1 MSYLNRD
8 REYDINISADP
19 ELENPKL
26 LHLNR
31 LPARATVIPALH
43 KGVYYRNKEESELI
57 TLINGDYSFYY
68 APYDSMP
75 EFYLTDFEESGW
87 DRIDV
92 PSMWQYRGYGK
103 PAYPNVLYEIP
114 FNPPYVSCENP
125 VGYYRRHFSFSPLN
139 SGGRAMLHF
148 DGVDNAFYVYLNGKE
163 VGMSKGS
170 RMPAE
175 FDVTDIIKEGDNLLA
190 VKVFTHSDATY
201 LENQD
206 MLLANG
212 IFRDIYLIDAPAV
225 SVWDYEIISDLKGID
240 LTVTL
245 SGKGEGYTVCAELGS
260 AKAKASAVG
269 ETVKLRLEPENPI
282 LWNAENP
289 YLYNLTFTLDKDG
302 KSVEIHSKMVGLRTV
317 RIEGSHLLVNG
328 KPITLKGINRHEHDP
343 KNGKA
348 LTPEQIERELRII
361 KKNNINAIRCS
372 HYPDSPALYETAA
385 QLGIY
390 LADEAD
396 IETHGCEAVGD
407 QGYLNKSPIWF
418 DAFLDRTKRMVERDK
433 NETAVII
440 WSIGNECGNGENTEK
455 CAAYLRTLNDPKPVL
470 QAQDDFYNPRF
481 TDFRQNGYCTL
492 AALEDYPDNGGKPL
506 ILTEY
511 AHSMGNSPGGLY
523 DYWNKI
529 YHTDW
534 FAGGF
539 IWEFKNH
546 GFFAVGENGK
556 PRYLYGGDFGDFN
569 HWSNFTLDG
578 LLLSDGTQKPAMR
591 EVFQVYSPVWA
602 EYRDGIRLLNTLDF
616 TDLSELT
623 LKWELLEDYNV
634 IDGGI
639 MPAPSAAPHTE
650 VLLKPPY
657 KAFEPIAGAVY
668 RVNLRFYR
676 DSSLVSFCQA
686 QLPTVTKKEKTAYP
700 DFDGDIKINS
710 GIVTVTIKEGEIVF
724 ENGMLK
730 SYTYKGEALPVENMK
745 MSLYRA
751 PTDNDGIVGLR
762 DERAGDWNREYLHH
776 AAFSCEHLKTER
788 FKEFLRITAEGKTLP
803 PAKFAGFETVLCYDI
818 YSDGSIF
825 VEMTGKPYGYLP
837 NTLPRI
843 GIRFEADGRYTD
855 AEWYGRGDCESY
867 PDRKLSAPFGLYS
880 AAVNELNTIY
890 DVPQETGNHEDTVF
904 LNITDQNKRG
914 ITVIGSPNFAFSYHN
929 YTLESLTR
937 ARHRDE
943 LCCSDKNYLYID
955 YKMRPLG
962 SHSCGPEPEE
972 KYELRPHA
980 FRFCCTIAPYVSCE
994 SALKQARK
1002 ETRAETQAL
1011 SDTYSPR
1018 VCEAVP
1024 QNFNCI

>member
-1 MSYLNRD
+1 MGYLNRD
-8 REYDINISADP
+8 REYNINISADP

-43 KGVYYRNKEESELI
+43 NGVYYRNKEDSELI
-57 TLINGDYSFYY
+57 TLLNGDYSFYY

-75 EFYLTDFEESGW
+75 AFYKTDFEAREW
-87 DRIDV
+87 DTIDV

-103 PAYPNVLYEIP
+103 PAYPNVLYDIP

-125 VGYYRRHFSFSPLN
+125 VGYYRRHFSFSSKN
-139 SGGRAMLHF
+139 SGGRIILHF
-148 DGVDNAFYVYLNGKE
+148 DGVDNAFYVYLNGQE

-170 RMPAE
+170 RIPAE
-175 FDVTDIIKEGDNLLA
+175 FDVTDNIKNGDNLLA
-190 VKVFTHSDATY
+190 VKVFSQSDATY

-212 IFRDIYLIDAPAV
+212 IFRDVYLIDTPCV
-225 SVWDYEIISDLKGID
+225 SVWDYEIIPDLKGID

-245 SGKGEGYTVCAELGS
+245 NGVVEGCSVCAELGS
-260 AKAKASAVG
+260 ARAEASAEA

-282 LWNAENP
+282 LWNAEKP
-289 YLYNLTFTLDKDG
+289 YLYDLTLTLSKGG
-302 KSVEIHSKMVGLRTV
+302 KVLESHSKRVGLRTV
-317 RIEGSHLLVNG
+317 KVEGSQLLVNG
-328 KPITLKGINRHEHDP
+328 KPITLKGVNRHEHDP
-343 KNGKA
+343 KNGRA
-348 LTPEQIERELRII
+348 LTAEQTEQELKII

-372 HYPDSPALYETAA
+372 HYPDSPALYEIAA
-385 QLGIY
+385 ELGIY

-396 IETHGCEAVGD
+396 IETHGCCSVGD
-407 QGYLNKSPIWF
+407 QGYLNKSPMWF
-418 DAFLDRTKRMVERDK
+418 DAFLDRTRRMVERDK

-455 CAAYLRTLNDPKPVL
+455 CSEYLRALKDPKPIL

-481 TDFRQNGYCTL
+481 TDFRQNGYCPL
-492 AALEDYPDNGGKPL
+492 AALEDYTDNGKPVV
-506 ILTEY
+506 LTEY
-511 AHSMGNSPGGLY
+511 AHAMGNSPGGLY

-539 IWEFKNH
+539 LWEFKNH
-546 GFFAVGENGK
+546 GFFAEGKNGE
-556 PRYLYGGDFGDFN
+556 PRYLYGGDFDDFN

-578 LLLSDGTQKPAMR
+578 FLFSDGREKPAMQ

-602 EYRDGIRLLNTLDF
+602 EYREGIRLLNTCDF
-616 TDLSELT
+616 TDLSEFT
-623 LKWELLEDYNV
+623 LKWELLEDYTV
-634 IDGGI
+634 IDKGA
-639 MPAPSAAPHTE
+639 MTAPSAAPHTE

-657 KAFEPIAGAVY
+657 KAFEPVAGAVY
-668 RVNLRFYR
+668 RINMKFYQEEK
-676 DSSLVSFCQA
+676 LVSFCQ
-686 QLPTVTKKEKTAYP
+686 LEIPTVKEKAKADYP
-700 DFDGDIKINS
+700 DFDGEIRLEGDKIT
-710 GIVTVTIKEGEIVF
+710 VTVKDCVMVF
-724 ENGMLK
+724 DRGMLK
-730 SYTYKGEALPVENMK
+730 SYMYKGESMPVADMK

-762 DERAGDWNREYLHH
+762 DERAGDWNRSYLHH
-776 AAFSCEHLKTER
+776 FDFLCEHLETEQ
-788 FKEFLRITAEGKTLP
+788 FKEFFRITAMGKTLP
-803 PAKFAGFETVLCYDI
+803 PAKFAGFETSVSYDI

-825 VEMTGKPYGYLP
+825 VELMGKPYGYLP

-843 GIRFEADGRYTD
+843 GLRFEADSKYNR
-855 AEWYGRGDCESY
+855 AEWYGRGKIESY

-880 AAVNELNTIY
+880 ADVSELNTVY
-890 DVPQETGNHEDTVF
+890 DVPQETGNREDTAF
-904 LNITDQNKRG
+904 LNITDGNGRG
-914 ITVIGSPNFAFSYHN
+914 ITVTGSNSFSFSYHN
-929 YTLESLTR
+929 FTLESLIK

-943 LCCSDKNYLYID
+943 LCYSDKNYLYID

-972 KYELRPHA
+972 MYELHPHT
-980 FRFCCTIAPYVSCE
+980 FRFCFTISPYQSCE
-994 SALKQARK
+994 QALKRVRS

-1011 SDTYSPR
+1011 SEAYSPDECK
-1018 VCEAVP
+1018 VVP
-1024 QNFNCI
+1024 QNFNCF

>member
-1 MSYLNRD
+1 MGYLNRD

-26 LHLNR
+26 LHIGR

-43 KGVYYRNKEESELI
+43 KGVYYRNKEDSELI
-57 TLINGDYSFYY
+57 TLLNGDYSFYY
-68 APYDSMP
+68 APYDSIP
-75 EFYLTDFEESGW
+75 KFYRTDFEEREW
-87 DRIDV
+87 DTIDV

-103 PAYPNVLYEIP
+103 PAYPNVLYDIP

-125 VGYYRRHFSFSPLN
+125 VGYYRRHFSFSSMN
-139 SGGRAMLHF
+139 SGGRKILHF
-148 DGVDNAFYVYLNGKE
+148 DGVDNAFYVYLNGQE

-175 FDVTDIIKEGDNLLA
+175 FDVTDKIITGDNLLA
-190 VKVFTHSDATY
+190 VKVFSHSDATY

-212 IFRDIYLIDAPAV
+212 IFRDVYLIDTPCV

-245 SGKGEGYTVCAELGS
+245 NGVVEGCSLYAELGS
-260 AKAKASAVG
+260 ARAEASAEA

-289 YLYNLTFTLDKDG
+289 YLYDLTFTLSKDG
-302 KSVEIHSKMVGLRTV
+302 KALESHSKRVGLRTV
-317 RIEGSHLLVNG
+317 KVEGSHLLING
-328 KPITLKGINRHEHDP
+328 TPITLKGINRHEHNP

-348 LTPEQIERELRII
+348 LTVEQTERELRLI

-372 HYPDSPALYETAA
+372 HYPDSPVLYEIAA
-385 QLGIY
+385 ELGIY

-396 IETHGCEAVGD
+396 VETHGCHTVGD
-407 QGYLNKSPIWF
+407 QGYLNKSPMWF

-433 NETAVII
+433 NETAVVI

-455 CAAYLRTLNDPKPVL
+455 CAEYLRTLNDPKPVL

-511 AHSMGNSPGGLY
+511 AHAMGNSPGGLY

-539 IWEFKNH
+539 LWEFKNH
-546 GFFAVGENGK
+546 GFFVEGKNGE
-556 PRYLYGGDFGDFN
+556 PRYLYGGDFDDFN

-578 LLLSDGTQKPAMR
+578 FLFSDGREKPSMR

-602 EYRDGIRLLNTLDF
+602 EYRDGIRLLNTCDF
-616 TDLSELT
+616 TDLSEFT
-623 LKWELLEDYNV
+623 LKWELLEDYIV
-634 IDGGI
+634 IDKGA
-639 MPAPSAAPHTE
+639 MTAPGAAPHTE

-657 KAFEPIAGAVY
+657 KAFEPVAGAVY
-668 RVNLRFYR
+668 RINMKFYQAEK
-676 DSSLVSFCQA
+676 LVSFCQ
-686 QLPTVTKKEKTAYP
+686 LEMPTVKEKAKAVYP
-700 DFDGDIKINS
+700 DFDGEVKLEADKIT
-710 GIVTVTIKEGEIVF
+710 VTVKDCVIVF
-724 ENGMLK
+724 DRGMLK
-730 SYTYKGEALPVENMK
+730 SYTYKGESLPVENMK

-762 DERAGDWNREYLHH
+762 DERAGDWNSCYLHH
-776 AAFSCEHLKTER
+776 AAFSCEHLETEQ
-788 FKEFLRITAEGKTLP
+788 FKEFFRITASGKTLP
-803 PAKFAGFETVLCYDI
+803 PAIFAGFETSVSYDI

-825 VEMTGKPYGYLP
+825 VELTGNPYGYLP

-843 GIRFEADGRYTD
+843 GLCFEADSKYNR
-855 AEWYGRGDCESY
+855 AEWYGRGELESY

-880 AAVNELNTIY
+880 ADVSQLNTVY
-890 DVPQETGNHEDTVF
+890 DVPQETGNHEDTAF
-904 LNITDQNKRG
+904 LNITDGNGRG
-914 ITVIGSPNFAFSYHN
+914 ITVAGSNSFSFSYHN
-929 YTLESLTR
+929 FTLENLTK

-943 LCCSDKNYLYID
+943 LCYSDKNYLYID

-972 KYELRPHA
+972 MYELHA
-980 FRFCCTIAPYVSCE
+980 HSFRFCCTISPYESCE
-994 SALKQARK
+994 QALKQVRS
-1002 ETRAETQAL
+1002 ETRAKTQAL
-1011 SDTYSPR
+1011 SETYSPG
-1018 VCEAVP
+1018 VCKVVP